1 QTPGAAVFTR
11 LRGCRAFGESG
22 GHRPPGPPPHPPSHR
37 CHPSPGRNSG
47 FKATPTCPTCADAFL
62 ARPAPSLLFRNFQ
75 PCVHDRPHART
86 NHRVRCRTAG
96 DLLARP
102 DTARRQLPGL
112 TPMLS
117 GQPVLSPA
125 LIIVCVIMVITAG
138 LIYWVTAL
146 GSPWT
151 VPWAAIRAAVQL
163 AAVAGV
169 LAAEIGRAHV

>member
-1 QTPGAAVFTR
+1 
-11 LRGCRAFGESG
+11 
-22 GHRPPGPPPHPPSHR
+22 
-37 CHPSPGRNSG
+37 
-47 FKATPTCPTCADAFL
+47 
-62 ARPAPSLLFRNFQ
+62 
-75 PCVHDRPHART
+75 
-86 NHRVRCRTAG
+86 
-96 DLLARP
+96 
-102 DTARRQLPGL
+102 
-112 TPMLS
+112 MLS

-169 LAAEIGRAHV
+169 LAAALTRLCVHWRVSETNFTRVSSLGVKESNRQYLWIKIFYAASSVAVVSSGRSTSLPFSNIAPAHNPRRTGHARRRLAVHSSTAQSSS

>member
-1 QTPGAAVFTR
+1 
-11 LRGCRAFGESG
+11 
-22 GHRPPGPPPHPPSHR
+22 
-37 CHPSPGRNSG
+37 
-47 FKATPTCPTCADAFL
+47 
-62 ARPAPSLLFRNFQ
+62 
-75 PCVHDRPHART
+75 
-86 NHRVRCRTAG
+86 
-96 DLLARP
+96 
-102 DTARRQLPGL
+102 
-112 TPMLS
+112 MLS

-169 LAAEIGRAHV
+169 LAAALTGCGHPCSS